1 MKINVR
7 EAAMATNEDEQSRRV
22 ISDVKPAGLDQEG
35 LIDYT
40 GPLLRHIDPPADTT
54 GYDVDQAARVAG
66 YWKDA
71 APADQTY
78 SQYFAGD
85 LSRTEALAGL
95 ERIIQGPYD
104 KATLA
109 ERIKN
114 KERSGSWFDTSQAQA
129 MVSTE
134 FKLAF
139 YNQNANLGIILTYNF
154 ALSNAGV
161 LSYTKSSGLYKPQN
175 YATLKSTYGA
185 PERGRGVFVVR
196 LLLLALW
203 ALAWL
208 VFFVYAVVDLVLRIK
223 LFLLKW

>member
-1 MKINVR
+1 
-7 EAAMATNEDEQSRRV
+7 MATNEDEQSRRV
-22 ISDVKPAGLDQEG
+22 ISDVKPAGLAEDG
-35 LIDYT
+35 LIDYA
-40 GPLLRHIDPPADTT
+40 GPLLRHIDPPHDAT
-54 GYDVDQAARVAG
+54 GYDTAQAALVAS
-66 YWKDA
+66 YWKDT

-85 LSRTEALAGL
+85 LSRTKALAGL

-104 KATLA
+104 ETTRAD
-109 ERIKN
+109 RIKS
-114 KERSGSWFDTSQAQA
+114 KDGTGSWFDTSQAQA

-134 FKLAF
+134 FKIAF

-154 ALSNAGV
+154 AMSNAGV

-175 YATLKSTYGA
+175 YATLASTHGA
-185 PERGRGVFVVR
+185 PERGRGIFVVR